1 MTEQEVRRYLRQ
13 MRDDDSQL
21 ALKKFY
27 DLCYDRFYR
36 FAWYYLHDDE
46 AAQDIVLDV
55 FFRIWQR
62 RQSLQEIANLE
73 DYFFITVRNAAL
85 ARLEQE
91 KKQPEKTELTADILP
106 DMDDSPE
113 EILIGEELF
122 ARYVK
127 ALDRLPPR
135 CREVFIRVRE
145 DKQSYAEVAAA
156 LDISVH
162 TVDAQLQKAIARLR
176 EMLFPD
182 E

>member
-1 MTEQEVRRYLRQ
+1 MTEQEVRKYLRQ

-36 FAWYYLHDDE
+36 IAWYYLHADE
-46 AAQDIVLDV
+46 TAQEVVLDV

-62 RQSLQEIANLE
+62 RGSLQEIANLE

-91 KKQPEKTELTADILP
+91 NRQPEKTDLTADILP
-106 DMDDSPE
+106 DADDSPE
-113 EILIGEELF
+113 EIMIGEELF

-135 CREVFIRVRE
+135 CREVFIRIRE
-145 DKQSYAEVAAA
+145 DRQSYAEVAAA
-156 LDISVH
+156 LNISVH
-162 TVDAQLQKAIARLR
+162 TVDAQLQKAVSRLR
-176 EMLFPD
+176 AMLFPD

>member
-36 FAWYYLHDDE
+36 IAWYYLHDDE

-73 DYFFITVRNAAL
+73 DYFFITVRKMQLWLVWN
-85 ARLEQE
+85 RKRNNQR
-91 KKQPEKTELTADILP
+91 KQI
-106 DMDDSPE
+106 
-113 EILIGEELF
+113 
-122 ARYVK
+122 
-127 ALDRLPPR
+127 
-135 CREVFIRVRE
+135 
-145 DKQSYAEVAAA
+145 
-156 LDISVH
+156 
-162 TVDAQLQKAIARLR
+162 
-176 EMLFPD
+176 
-182 E
+182 